1 MPQGASLLFH
11 GRKGKTRSLMC
22 SMRWGGG
29 CVQVFPHRDIYPAES
44 HPPRGLASLKMWSQ
58 AKEAVWGQLEDR
70 RQETASPLQ
79 IPSLI
84 LAPLAPLSQ
93 IPLHIPPSS
102 PSRCSLPATC
112 RGESCSTPTVGSFG
126 LSSRRHLSAP
136 WNKGPMCCFSQQP
149 GARGL
154 LPRLPHV
161 LIQLHLLSQEPAFSL
176 VWSVPGARPP
186 NQAAKSPFHRPRRFV
201 MAERSVS
208 PVRLREPN
216 GMFFSLIPGWTLRM
230 GWPAQGP

>member
-11 GRKGKTRSLMC
+11 SRKGKTRSLMC
-22 SMRWGGG
+22 SMRWWGGACKCSHTG
-29 CVQVFPHRDIYPAES
+29 TFTCREPTSSRAGLPEDVVPGEGGSLGSARRPTTRDSKPIADPFPPPGPAG
-44 HPPRGLASLKMWSQ
+44 PPLP
-58 AKEAVWGQLEDR
+58 D
-70 RQETASPLQ
+70 SPAQPAL
-79 IPSLI
+79 
-84 LAPLAPLSQ
+84 LSQ
-93 IPLHIPPSS
+93 QVLS
-102 PSRCSLPATC
+102 PCHLQ
-112 RGESCSTPTVGSFG
+112 GESRSTPTVGSFG
-126 LSSRRHLSAP
+126 LSSRRHLSGP

-149 GARGL
+149 GTHGL

-176 VWSVPGARPP
+176 VWSVPGTHPP

-201 MAERSVS
+201 MAERSAS

-216 GMFFSLIPGWTLRM
+216 GMFFSLIPGWTLRT